1 MGHLSD
7 PPCDDIGQN
16 IAVPFPGVDCKK
28 EHLVSIS
35 FGKLVPIEVAKN
47 WLGSNPSHSQLVTE
61 AAADSQTTEQVQ
73 LLRKPRLGSTHL
85 PTLATSPPSGVG
97 RGRSSYHLYL

>member
-35 FGKLVPIEVAKN
+35 YGKLVPIEVEKN
-47 WLGSNPSHSQLVTE
+47 WLGSNPSHSQLVIK
-61 AAADSQTTEQVQ
+61 AADDLQTMEQVPATQ
-73 LLRKPRLGSTHL
+73 KTH
-85 PTLATSPPSGVG
+85 TRFHSSSHSGNLSSQ
-97 RGRSSYHLYL
+97 RGRVG